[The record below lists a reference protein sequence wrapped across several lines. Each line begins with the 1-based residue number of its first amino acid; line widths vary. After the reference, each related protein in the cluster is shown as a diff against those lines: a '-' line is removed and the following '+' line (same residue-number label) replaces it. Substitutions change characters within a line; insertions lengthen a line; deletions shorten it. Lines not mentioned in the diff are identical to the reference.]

1 MFYQRIKVDMYYVS
15 VNVAIWEKL
24 MPQPL
29 ELEGVLAVNPVPKG
43 KIPQF

>member
-1 MFYQRIKVDMYYVS
+1 MHYVS
-15 VNVAIWEKL
+15 VNVAIQEKL
-24 MPQPL
+24 MSQLL